1 MNAHSH
7 PGGHPAVHGMLI
19 FGEGPFYLS
28 HLPMF
33 HPPHDLQLI
42 IEGTFD
48 GAGHPED
55 LYRRDRAETGEKVY
69 TWVPTAFVLQDLLSP
84 SPGKAQMTGRIFRG
98 HFERGGVPI
107 SREVGCA
114 VSRVIHSH
122 PLAAAGPRD
131 QHPRY
136 VLFGEPGR
144 AFAAHMISGAP
155 DFDQVTSVDIAP
167 PAASPVIAE
176 VMDHANDAAGRLQP
190 DGRVR
195 VTTDAGHV
203 TVKCLDE
210 IYLETGDL
218 SE

>member
-1 MNAHSH
+1 
-7 PGGHPAVHGMLI
+7 MLI
-19 FGEGPFYLS
+19 FGDGPVYLS

-42 IEGTFD
+42 FEATFD
-48 GAGHPED
+48 GAGHPAD
-55 LYRRDRAETGEKVY
+55 LYKRDRVQTGEKVY
-69 TWVPTAFVLQDLLSP
+69 TWVPTAFVLQDLLS
-84 SPGKAQMTGRIFRG
+84 STPGTARMTGRIFRG

-107 SREVGCA
+107 TREVGCA

-122 PLAAAGPRD
+122 PLTPAGPRD
-131 QHPRY
+131 PHPRY

-144 AFAAHMISGAP
+144 AFAAHVISGMP
-155 DFDQVTSVDIAP
+155 DFDQVTSVDSAP
-167 PAASPVIAE
+167 PAAGPVIAE
-176 VMDHANDAAGRLQP
+176 VSDHANDTGARLRP

-195 VTTDAGHV
+195 AMTAAGQV
-203 TVKCLDE
+203 TVHCLDE

>member
-1 MNAHSH
+1 MNGHSH

-19 FGEGPFYLS
+19 FGDGPFYLS

-42 IEGTFD
+42 IEGMFD
-48 GAGHPED
+48 GAEHPGD
-55 LYRRDRAETGEKVY
+55 RYKRDRAETGEKVY
-69 TWVPTAFVLQDLLSP
+69 TWVPTPFVLQDLLSP
-84 SPGKAQMTGRIFRG
+84 SPGKAKMTGRIFRG

-107 SREVGCA
+107 SGEVVCA

-122 PLAAAGPRD
+122 SLAAAGPRD
-131 QHPRY
+131 PHPRY

-144 AFAAHMISGAP
+144 AFAAHVISGVP
-155 DFDQVTSVDIAP
+155 DFDQVISVDVAP
-167 PAASPVIAE
+167 PAARPVIVE
-176 VMDHANDAAGRLQP
+176 VTDRANDAAGRLQP
-190 DGRVR
+190 DGSVR
-195 VTTDAGHV
+195 VTTDPGQA
-203 TVKCLDE
+203 TVQSLDE